1 MFAIRFYRIYD
12 IGKEIDLASLERAL
26 SESMTISRARFVRVK
41 PRAII
46 IKHAPLLLRIDP
58 VTLEQDGKTYTFRI
72 DARVYD
78 IGAISI
84 CLIHEEFEGTPRE
97 LEETALRFAGQ
108 RGLDTIFTATIARL
122 LATLRPAIGERT
134 VDEEFYE
141 DYAIY
146 ITHALDDSLD
156 PTRILLG
163 DTTAFSA
170 ETRQETLKNALSYS
184 EDDRAIL
191 TRDSAILVNTEPPSD
206 LIELIEYANVQL
218 LELRFYDSE
227 LTRQM
232 EKMYDDIEMA
242 DRLYFF
248 YRIRQY
254 RAIMMGLMQTQAE
267 ISEITEKVNNLIK
280 VTEDVYYG
288 RIYAM
293 SLRVMNCQQWSDS
306 VGRKIAIIRQT
317 YAMLSDGVNLQHSN
331 YLEWVVII
339 LIALEVLLFVVP
351 MVPH

>member
-12 IGKEIDLASLERAL
+12 IGKEVDLTSLERAL

-41 PRAII
+41 PRAIVI
-46 IKHAPLLLRIDP
+46 EHAPLLLRLDP
-58 VTLEQDGKTYTFRI
+58 VTIEQDGKTYTFRI

-84 CLIHEEFEGTPRE
+84 CLIHEAFEGTPRE

-108 RGLDTIFTATIARL
+108 RGLDAVFTATLARL
-122 LATLRPAIGERT
+122 LPTLRPAIGERT
-134 VDEEFYE
+134 VDEDFYE
-141 DYAIY
+141 DYAVY
-146 ITHALDDSLD
+146 ITHSLDDSLD
-156 PTRILLG
+156 PTTILLG
-163 DTTAFSA
+163 DTVAFSA

-184 EDDRAIL
+184 EGDRAIL

-218 LELRFYDSE
+218 LELRFYDGV

-267 ISEITEKVNNLIK
+267 ISEIMERVNNLIK

-293 SLRVMNCQQWSDS
+293 CLKVMSCQQWSDS
-306 VGRKIAIIRQT
+306 VGRKIEIIRQT
-317 YAMLSDGVNLQHSN
+317 YAMLSDEVNLQHSN

-339 LIALEVLLFVVP
+339 LIALEVLLFVLPV
-351 MVPH
+351 VPH

>member
-12 IGKEIDLASLERAL
+12 IGKEVDIKSLERAL
-26 SESMTISRARFVRVK
+26 KESVTISRARFVQVK

-46 IKHAPLLLRIDP
+46 IKHAPLLLRLDP
-58 VTLEQDGKTYTFRI
+58 MAVEQDGKTYTFRV

-84 CLIHEEFEGTPRE
+84 CLIYEAFEGTPEE
-97 LEETALRFAGQ
+97 LEETALCFAGQ
-108 RGLDTIFTATIARL
+108 RGLDTAFTTTIARL
-122 LATLRPAIGERT
+122 LAVLKSAVGERT

-146 ITHALDDSLD
+146 ITPSLDDSLD

-170 ETRQETLKNALSYS
+170 ETRNETLKNALSYS
-184 EDDRAIL
+184 ESDRAIL

-218 LELRFYDSE
+218 LELRFYDGE

-242 DRLYFF
+242 DHLYFF

-293 SLRVMNCQQWSDS
+293 CLKAMSCQQWSDS
-306 VGRKIAIIRQT
+306 VGRKIEVIRQT
-317 YAMLSDGVNLQHSN
+317 YAMLSDEVNIQHSN

-339 LIALEVLLFVVP
+339 LIALEVMLFVLP
-351 MVPH
+351 ITPH